1 MKRIPFIVMFFLVM
15 ISAAAGDNNLLDTF
29 RDSTLSYF
37 RPLTGNI
44 IRVEGKSVT
53 MTFGEKDAVK
63 PGMRLKVLR
72 EGAPFVHPVTKELLG
87 KVESMIGKVEI
98 REVQAESATGVI
110 VEGEAKEGDKVRV
123 SDTKV
128 KMFFCQAK
136 NIDWYLADEYYRK
149 LKGSGRVEMIDTA
162 LETDDEA
169 VVLPEAKKTGAE
181 VALILSAKESGQE
194 TVLREK
200 LFWVSD
206 GTKFADSEISVGQDY
221 AKELRLGGE
230 YFTPRSGEAV
240 VMYDLHFGARFVA
253 SGDVDADGKREI
265 IVGTDRDVRIYRSG
279 VDLQLLWEIKGSS
292 ADDLIWLDTIDLN
305 KNGKD
310 EIIVT
315 SKKSS
320 GVVSSI
326 YELKESGFKK
336 LMEGNYFL
344 RRLGDGLIAQ
354 AYSSS
359 EGFTGDINRVVWSNG
374 EFRMGEKINL
384 PKGINI
390 YDFAYIE
397 GEEKEKLVFAYDER
411 GFLNLYDGRG
421 TKIWRSGSSTGGF
434 LTSFKKQS
442 PSTIVETG
450 EWSVKDRLGQSQREV
465 MVIER
470 TPLVDMA
477 KSLGVKSSLIK
488 DYWWNGVTME
498 ENVVIERIRGA
509 VLDYALS
516 GDEMIVLTSPLLGLK
531 FENIL
536 KGESPVGSVIYI
548 YTIKG
553 RL

>member
-1 MKRIPFIVMFFLVM
+1 MFFLVLM
-15 ISAAAGDNNLLDTF
+15 SAAAGEDNPLDKF

-44 IRVEGKSVT
+44 MRVEGKNVS
-53 MTFGEKDAVK
+53 MAFGEKDAVK
-63 PGMRLKVLR
+63 RGMRLKVLR

-98 REVQAESATGVI
+98 RDVQGESATGVM

-123 SDTKV
+123 SDIKV
-128 KMFFCQAK
+128 KMFFCQSK

-162 LETDDEA
+162 LETDDET
-169 VVLPEAKKTGAE
+169 VVLQEARKTGAE
-181 VALILSAKESGQE
+181 VALILSAKASGKE
-194 TVLREK
+194 TVLRER

-206 GTKFADSEISVGQDY
+206 GSQFIDSEISVGQDY

-230 YFTPRSGEAV
+230 FFTPRSVEAV
-240 VMYDLHFGARFVA
+240 VMFDLPFGARFVA

-265 IVGTDRDVRIYRSG
+265 ILGTSRDVRIYRPG

-292 ADDLIWLDTIDLN
+292 TDDIISLDTIDLN

-315 SKKSS
+315 SKKSGS
-320 GVVSSI
+320 VVSSV
-326 YELKESGFKK
+326 YELTGAGFKK

-354 AYSSS
+354 AYSNS
-359 EGFTGDINRVVWSNG
+359 EGFTGDIHRAVWNNG
-374 EFRMGEKINL
+374 QFTMGEKIDL

-390 YDFAYIE
+390 YDFAYVE
-397 GEEKEKLVFAYDER
+397 GAEREKFVFAYDEK
-411 GFLNLYDGRG
+411 GFLNLYDGKGVRM
-421 TKIWRSGSSTGGF
+421 WRSGLNTGGF

-442 PSTIVETG
+442 PSGIVETG
-450 EWSVKDRLGQSQREV
+450 EWSVKDRLGQRQREV
-465 MVIER
+465 LVIER
-470 TPLVDMA
+470 VPLVEMA
-477 KSLGVKSSLIK
+477 KGLGVKSSLIK
-488 DYWWNGVTME
+488 DYWWNGMTME
-498 ENVVIERIRGA
+498 ESVLIDRIKGT
-509 VLDYALS
+509 VLDYALA
-516 GDEMIVLTSPLLGLK
+516 GDELMVLTSPLLGLK